1 MLQLP
6 SLHSHEV
13 GGTPWIR
20 HHGEVIGKGDARLL
34 RSDDLEQA
42 AWIQERVAGPGAG
55 LGSILPTGFPAYV
68 RVLHPAEGPRSE
80 QSRLVRWA
88 EVAERAG
95 VTMHASIDF
104 DELAAALHGP
114 VDSEPWDFTAPDTGN
129 LDPEPLAALCDILA
143 RHTAT
148 PEACW
153 FGVWDGHGWLHPG
166 GAVVAVFIG
175 TGEAVNDPNG
185 AASPPTQQIVPVTS
199 LTWDEP
205 SPAMPLFEL
214 PWRKHRLLSGPLDA
228 ALEIGSMVNG
238 TFFPHSP
245 SLIWPDDHAWC
256 VATDVDL
263 ESTYIAATPALADD
277 LLSDP
282 RLEAWTVH
290 LDDPLS

>member
-1 MLQLP
+1 M
-6 SLHSHEV
+6 
-13 GGTPWIR
+13 
-20 HHGEVIGKGDARLL
+20 
-34 RSDDLEQA
+34 RSDDLGQA

-55 LGSILPTGFPAYV
+55 LRSILPTGFPAYV
-68 RVLHPAEGPRSE
+68 RVLHPAEGRSSE
-80 QSRLVRWA
+80 RFRLVRWA

-104 DELAAALHGP
+104 DELTAALHGRGG
-114 VDSEPWDFTAPDTGN
+114 SEPWDVSEPDTGN

-166 GAVVAVFIG
+166 GVLVAVLTGTTEVVADTDETAGPPMGQADPVIG
-175 TGEAVNDPNG
+175 
-185 AASPPTQQIVPVTS
+185 
-199 LTWDEP
+199 LTWNEP

-214 PWRKHRLLSGPLDA
+214 PWREHRLLSGPLDA
-228 ALEIGSMVNG
+228 ALEMGSVVNG
-238 TFFPHSP
+238 VFFPRSP

-256 VATDVDL
+256 LATDVDL
-263 ESTYIAATPALADD
+263 RSTYIAATPTLADD
-277 LLSDP
+277 LLSDD
-282 RLEAWTVH
+282 RLEAWPVR